1 MSDAIRFLGVVNSA
15 QLYSISTGVEV
26 GDVCYADDVQKTFIY
41 TETGWAQLGVAPPQA
56 ENISVSPLRL
66 AATDDAETPKC
77 DCDSHYL
84 KLNTKQVSRMV
95 AENLK
100 VFIREL
106 TKEIENG
113 TLVFNEKEME
123 DRIEK
128 LFCDQM

>member
-1 MSDAIRFLGVVNSA
+1 
-15 QLYSISTGVEV
+15 
-26 GDVCYADDVQKTFIY
+26 
-41 TETGWAQLGVAPPQA
+41 
-56 ENISVSPLRL
+56 
-66 AATDDAETPKC
+66 
-77 DCDSHYL
+77 
-84 KLNTKQVSRMV
+84 MV

-128 LFCDQM
+128 LFCDQV

>member
-1 MSDAIRFLGVVNSA
+1 MDWRVA
-15 QLYSISTGVEV
+15 
-26 GDVCYADDVQKTFIY
+26 
-41 TETGWAQLGVAPPQA
+41 TEGTAWYDYGKMYRYEPIQYEG
-56 ENISVSPLRL
+56 L
-66 AATDDAETPKC
+66 ASQIAWQTYRT
-77 DCDSHYL
+77 
-84 KLNTKQVSRMV
+84 V

-128 LFCDQM
+128 LFCDQV

>member
-1 MSDAIRFLGVVNSA
+1 MDWRVTTEDTAWYDYGKMYRNVYAYEPIQYEGSA
-15 QLYSISTGVEV
+15 SQIARQTYRT
-26 GDVCYADDVQKTFIY
+26 
-41 TETGWAQLGVAPPQA
+41 
-56 ENISVSPLRL
+56 
-66 AATDDAETPKC
+66 
-77 DCDSHYL
+77 
-84 KLNTKQVSRMV
+84 V

-128 LFCDQM
+128 LFCDQV